1 MSAELIKMT
10 DALYD
15 YLHQVSHREQPI
27 LVELGAETAS
37 DARHTMAVSPM
48 QGQFMEI
55 LVRALQPH
63 SIVEVGVYTGYSSL
77 VMALA
82 SSDDTRLWCFDVSEE
97 WTIVARKYWER
108 AGVAHK
114 VDLRLG
120 PAADSLEGLIADG
133 LAGTIDLI
141 FIDADKGNYWR
152 YWNLGLE
159 LLRTGGLIIADNTLF
174 QGMVEPS
181 TADDGI
187 RSRFAE
193 RGPDR
198 SESIVRSTHH
208 LREFNR
214 LVSMDARVALSMV
227 PVGDGMTLGVKR

>member
-15 YLHQVSHREQPI
+15 YLHQVSYREQPI
-27 LVELGAETAS
+27 LVELRDETAS
-37 DARHTMAVSPM
+37 DARHTMAISPM
-48 QGQFMEI
+48 QGQLMEV
-55 LVRALQPH
+55 LVRALQPRR
-63 SIVEVGVYTGYSSL
+63 IVEVGVYTGYSSL

-82 SSDDTRLWCFDVSEE
+82 SSDDTQLWCFDVSEE
-97 WTIVARKYWER
+97 WTSVARRYWDR

-120 PAADSLEGLIADG
+120 PAVESLEALIADG
-133 LAGTIDLI
+133 RAGTIDLI
-141 FIDADKGNYWR
+141 FIDADKENYWR

-159 LLRTGGLIIADNTLF
+159 LLRTGGLMIADNTLF
-174 QGMVEPS
+174 QGIVEPS
-181 TADDGI
+181 IGDDEI

-198 SESIVRSTHH
+198 SESIVRSAHH

-214 LVSMDARVALSMV
+214 LVSTDDRVALSMV

>member
-1 MSAELIKMT
+1 MVLRCE
-10 DALYD
+10 
-15 YLHQVSHREQPI
+15 
-27 LVELGAETAS
+27 
-37 DARHTMAVSPM
+37 
-48 QGQFMEI
+48 
-55 LVRALQPH
+55 
-63 SIVEVGVYTGYSSL
+63 
-77 VMALA
+77 
-82 SSDDTRLWCFDVSEE
+82 EE
-97 WTIVARKYWER
+97 WTSVARKYWEQ
-108 AGVAHK
+108 AGVADK

-152 YWNLGLE
+152 YWNLGLQ

-181 TADDGI
+181 IADDEI

-214 LVSMDARVALSMV
+214 LVSLDARVALSMV

>member
-10 DALYD
+10 DKLYD
-15 YLHQVSHREQPI
+15 YLHQVSYNELPI
-27 LVELGAETAS
+27 LAELRAETAS
-37 DARHTMAVSPM
+37 DARHTMAISPM

-55 LVRALQPH
+55 LVRVLQPR

-77 VMALA
+77 VMSLA

-97 WTIVARKYWER
+97 WTSVARKYWER
-108 AGVAHK
+108 AGVAQK

-120 PAADSLEGLIADG
+120 PATESLERRLADG

-181 TADDGI
+181 IGDDEI
-187 RSRFAE
+187 RSRFAD

-214 LVSMDARVALSMV
+214 LVSTDARVVLSVV

>member
-15 YLHQVSHREQPI
+15 YLDHVSHREQPI
-27 LVELGAETAS
+27 LAELRAETAS

-55 LVRALQPH
+55 LVRALQPRR
-63 SIVEVGVYTGYSSL
+63 IIEVGVYTGYSSL

-82 SSDDTRLWCFDVSEE
+82 SSDDTWLWCFDVSEQ
-97 WTIVARKYWER
+97 WTSVARKYWER

-120 PAADSLEGLIADG
+120 PATESLEALIADG
-133 LAGTIDLI
+133 RAGTIDMI

-181 TADDGI
+181 IGDEAI
-187 RSRFAE
+187 RSRFAD

-214 LVSMDARVALSMV
+214 LVAMNPEWRCRWCPSATA
-227 PVGDGMTLGVKR
+227 

>member
-10 DALYD
+10 EALYD
-15 YLHQVSHREQPI
+15 YLHHVSYHELPI
-27 LVELGAETAS
+27 LADLRAETAS
-37 DARHTMAVSPM
+37 DARHTMAISPM

-55 LVRALQPH
+55 LVRITQPR

-97 WTIVARKYWER
+97 WTSVARKFWER

-120 PAADSLEGLIADG
+120 PATESLERLIADG

-159 LLRTGGLIIADNTLF
+159 C
-174 QGMVEPS
+174 S
-181 TADDGI
+181 
-187 RSRFAE
+187 
-193 RGPDR
+193 
-198 SESIVRSTHH
+198 
-208 LREFNR
+208 
-214 LVSMDARVALSMV
+214 V
-227 PVGDGMTLGVKR
+227 PVA